1 MFRDLRENRNIQSII
16 LNMLI
21 AAVSLFVNGFGVY
34 LTIQANLGAA
44 PWDVLNLGISRS
56 LHILY
61 GNASIAVSLTI
72 LVIDILL
79 KEPIG
84 IAMFIDAVVVG
95 KAVDYFNW
103 VHAVPA
109 CDSLVTGIPVMFAG
123 LVILA
128 YTQYTYMIAS
138 LGCGP
143 RDTLLVGLA
152 KRVKKLPIGAV
163 SIALLSTATL
173 IGWLLGGPV
182 GVGTLICAFATGPVM
197 QMAFRTVHFD
207 ATSVKHQRLRDS
219 VKTDVELIIDVDP
232 RIPSTMRSDV
242 AKLKKIIRHLID
254 NALKYTD
261 EGGVYVHF
269 TPEEREYGINLL
281 IEVTDTGIGMTDVE
295 LEKVFERFYQA
306 DSGRARA
313 ANGLGLG
320 LSIVK
325 GFTRSLNGFLKI
337 DSEPQVGTTVRVSIP
352 QKVVGNE
359 YCMSIQD
366 PGRLSSEPISILKNT
381 EILMSGNSTMPWLK
395 TWCWDLK

>member
-34 LTIQANLGAA
+34 LTIQANLGAT

-219 VKTDVELIIDVDP
+219 VKTIC
-232 RIPSTMRSDV
+232 S
-242 AKLKKIIRHLID
+242 H
-254 NALKYTD
+254 
-261 EGGVYVHF
+261 
-269 TPEEREYGINLL
+269 
-281 IEVTDTGIGMTDVE
+281 
-295 LEKVFERFYQA
+295 
-306 DSGRARA
+306 
-313 ANGLGLG
+313 
-320 LSIVK
+320 
-325 GFTRSLNGFLKI
+325 
-337 DSEPQVGTTVRVSIP
+337 
-352 QKVVGNE
+352 
-359 YCMSIQD
+359 
-366 PGRLSSEPISILKNT
+366 
-381 EILMSGNSTMPWLK
+381 
-395 TWCWDLK
+395 